1 MIAPIRETKSK
12 KQMTGRSIGTARQWV
27 AATLCRGRVEPMPIA
42 AWKAW
47 LFLGWIIF
55 VTYRFGASML
65 GW

>member
-12 KQMTGRSIGTARQWV
+12 RRMTGGTLRTARQWV
-27 AATLCRGRVEPMPIA
+27 ASALCRSHGEPTPIT

-47 LFLGWIIF
+47 LFLAWMIF
-55 VTYRFGASML
+55 VIYRYGISML